1 MSCDA
6 QTLTQVIQSF
16 SGGSDKRYRHQLNRR
31 VIFTEGMK
39 EVAEKASS
47 FWLIDDI
54 VILAAPTFAK
64 AWQAGEV
71 GIGVV
76 TLVVANSEARMT
88 LSLSDDKEPTLL
100 QELPYTDFPEGEWNF
115 YLGTDQD
122 EDGYITTMY
131 LPSEH

>member
-16 SGGSDKRYRHQLNRR
+16 SGGSDKRYRHQFKRR

-39 EVAEKASS
+39 EVAEKAGG

-54 VILAAPTFAK
+54 AILAAPIFAK
-64 AWQAGEV
+64 AWEAGEV
-71 GIGVV
+71 GIGIIKLVV
-76 TLVVANSEARMT
+76 TNNTARMT
-88 LSLSDDKEPTLL
+88 LSLSDDKEPQLL
-100 QELPYTDFPEGEWNF
+100 QDVPYTDFPEGEWNF

-122 EDGYITTMY
+122 EHGYITTMY